1 MDKEF
6 SVEHREDH
14 IRIELGPDFEV
25 KPEYEDAF
33 WQRLGDACQKYD
45 TRRVL
50 VEGFVPNGERTTDE
64 IISAGRRTSAIPHL
78 WLAFHLENFERN
90 EQSELYEVI
99 AASSGVRVKF
109 FSDAENALRWLRAN
123 TPK

>member
-6 SVEHREDH
+6 SVEYRSDH

-25 KPEYEDAF
+25 KPEFEDAF
-33 WQRLGDACQKYD
+33 WQRLRDACEEYD

-50 VEGFVPNGERTTDE
+50 VEGFVPKGERTTDE
-64 IISAGRRTSAIPHL
+64 IVSAGRRTSVIPHL
-78 WLAFHLENFERN
+78 WLAFHLADFEPT

-99 AASSGVRVKF
+99 AASGGVRVKF

-123 TPK
+123 APK